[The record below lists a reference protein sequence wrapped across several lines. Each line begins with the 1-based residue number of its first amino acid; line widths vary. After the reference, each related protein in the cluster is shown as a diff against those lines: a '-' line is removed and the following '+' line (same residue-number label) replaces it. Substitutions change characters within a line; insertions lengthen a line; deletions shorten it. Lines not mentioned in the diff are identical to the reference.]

1 MSERAERLS
10 DHQIDQARNV
20 DIVAL
25 VMRHVKLTRKGDEY
39 WACCPFHKEDRASF
53 KVENGRRAYKC
64 FGCGAG
70 GDAIKWVMETEGLS
84 FIDAVKKLTDAP
96 HIAPMHSFKQP
107 TWVSKPINQRDGY
120 KDALAIWD
128 EARPAKGTPVDAYL
142 RARGIRLPVSDELR
156 YAPNLFHG
164 PSRKRFPAM
173 VARISEASGFC
184 AVQRTYLDPTL
195 PQKAPVPREE
205 QKRGKGAMYAGCVRL
220 REPGDVLGIAEGI
233 ETALSATQLYQIST
247 WAVLNVNRLSRIQIP
262 RHVHSLVI
270 FADPGEAGKRE
281 AFAAAETYERRG
293 LPTEIVFPQADF
305 KAPAKAD
312 FNDVARDGTARI

>member
-1 MSERAERLS
+1 MIQERLS

-20 DIVAL
+20 DIVSL
-25 VMRHVKLTRKGDEY
+25 IGKSVKLTRHGREFRGL
-39 WACCPFHKEDRASF
+39 CPFHKEKTPSF
-53 KVENGRRAYKC
+53 KVENERRAYKC

-70 GDAIKWVMETEGLS
+70 GDAIKWICETEGLT
-84 FIDAVKKLTDAP
+84 FVEAVKKLTGAD
-96 HIAPMHSFKQP
+96 IAPLHSFKQP
-107 TWVSKPINQRDGY
+107 EWHSKPINQRDGY

-128 EARPAKGTPVDAYL
+128 EALPAKGTPVEAYL

-156 YAPNLFHG
+156 FAPKMFHG

-173 VARISEASGFC
+173 VARISESHGFC

-205 QKRGKGAMYAGCVRL
+205 QKRSKGAMYAGCVRL

-247 WAVLNVNRLSRIQIP
+247 WAVLSANRLSRIAIP
-262 RHVHSLVI
+262 QHVHSLVI
-270 FADPGEAGKRE
+270 FADAGEVGKRE
-281 AFAAAETYERRG
+281 AFAAADLYERRG
-293 LPTEIVFPQADF
+293 LPTEIVLPEADHVGTT
-305 KAPAKAD
+305 AGD
-312 FNDVARDGTARI
+312 FNDLIKGAA